1 MSKLTA
7 LAAAA
12 LVFALAADAV
22 AKPQARAK
30 ACPSISVLS
39 DATRLT
45 QLQNGRIDLK
55 AEIRSPSLTCSV
67 QAGKAKSRLSFS
79 VKSAIAPTSDVTTRT
94 VPYFVAIISEGK
106 VIGKEV
112 FQLALP
118 FTGAKRKM
126 TVKEYV
132 DRIDIPIAADK
143 SADDYAITIGFQLTE
158 EQVEYNR
165 TASVSQP

>member
-7 LAAAA
+7 LVVAA
-12 LVFALAADAV
+12 LSVAFAADAV
-22 AKPQARAK
+22 AKPKSQQK
-30 ACPSISVLS
+30 SSACPSISVLT

-55 AEIRSPSLTCSV
+55 AEIRQPTLTCSV
-67 QAGKAKSRLSFS
+67 VAGKAKSRLSFS
-79 VKSAIAPTSDVTTRT
+79 VKSAIAPTSDVATRT
-94 VPYFVAIISEGK
+94 VPYFVAIISEGQ

-118 FTGAKRKM
+118 FVGSKRKM
-126 TVKEYV
+126 TVNEYV
-132 DRIDIPIAADK
+132 DRIDIPIAGDK
-143 SADDYAITIGFQLTE
+143 SADDYAVTIGFQLTE

-165 TASVSQP
+165 TASR

>member
-1 MSKLTA
+1 MSKITA
-7 LAAAA
+7 LAVAA
-12 LVFALAADAV
+12 LSLALAADAV

-30 ACPSISVLS
+30 ACPSVTVLA

-45 QLQNGRIDLK
+45 QMQNGRIDLK
-55 AEIRSPSLTCSV
+55 AEIRSPALTCSV
-67 QAGKAKSRLSFS
+67 LAGNAKSRLSFS
-79 VKSAIAPTSDVTTRT
+79 VKSAIAPTSDVATRT
-94 VPYFVAIISEGK
+94 VPYFVAIISEGR

-118 FTGAKRKM
+118 FVGSKRKM
-126 TVKEYV
+126 TVKEYI
-132 DRIDIPIAADK
+132 DRIDIPIATEK

-165 TASVSQP
+165 TASIR